1 MAKGIF
7 AEHRRTARV
16 ASAVVNSAKRQVSK
30 MARTAI
36 RSLRPGI
43 KYKAA
48 VDAIDNSAMIQLVGE
63 VKAAEILNV

>member
-1 MAKGIF
+1 
-7 AEHRRTARV
+7 
-16 ASAVVNSAKRQVSK
+16 

-63 VKAAEILNV
+63 VKAAEILNVQKLKKAPVQN